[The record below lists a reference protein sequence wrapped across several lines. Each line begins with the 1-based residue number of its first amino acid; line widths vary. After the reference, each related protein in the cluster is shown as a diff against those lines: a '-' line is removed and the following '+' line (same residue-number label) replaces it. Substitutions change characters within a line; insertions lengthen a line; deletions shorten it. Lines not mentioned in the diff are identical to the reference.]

1 MYELFVENYRGEKL
15 QLVPNP
21 NYIVEIDGLTGGTAA
36 INTTVAGNSAGS
48 RFNSSRAEEGEMSLS
63 IMPRGQV
70 EKNRIELYKYF
81 QRGKPVRIYYKN
93 STRDVYR
100 DGYVEQS
107 PAGSLF
113 TNKETM
119 DISIICPQPY
129 WQSVTQNVADI
140 SDVIPLFVFPF
151 AIEDPIPFSR
161 LEKGVEKTVVNN
173 GDVESGVIIELQAEG
188 AVRDIVIYDMFGG
201 LFAVN
206 YPMESGDRIT
216 INTYKGQKRMT
227 LLKNGVESNVFKYVG
242 ENPTWFTLEP
252 GDNTFIVS
260 ATGSEY
266 LQVRYY
272 NYNLYEGV

>member
-15 QLVPNP
+15 KLVPNP

-48 RFNSSRAEEGEMSLS
+48 RFNSSRAEEGEMPLS

-113 TNKETM
+113 TDKETM
-119 DISIICPQPY
+119 EISIICPQPY

-140 SDVIPLFVFPF
+140 SDVIPLFTFPF
-151 AIEDPIPFSR
+151 AIEDPIHFSR

-201 LFAVN
+201 SFAVN

-227 LLKNGVESNVFKYVG
+227 LLKKGVESNVFKYVG
-242 ENPTWFTLEP
+242 ENPTWFTLDP
-252 GDNTFIVS
+252 GDNVFIVS